1 MNHTVLD
8 TMTERLRQGLETAR
22 KQGAATAKLSF
33 RNQERTYVRFENGRM
48 KDTGS
53 QQRLGYEVEVVI
65 DGRVGRA
72 GGNRLDMLDEMIAQA
87 VTLTRVG
94 SVAHFDAYPPAGEV
108 ADVKLHAQRTVDLTR
123 EEMVSACDA
132 VLAPLREKGGDA
144 YLYSSANRTE
154 DEGLVVTT
162 GGVCHATRRT
172 GWSLSGSIMRTED
185 TDVLQAGFGR
195 SWRDRNELFDPPAV
209 ADRILTDLSWAQ
221 RPAEAPTGKVPVVL
235 PPEAFRYLLGAVLA
249 GIHGRSV
256 ARGESPLAGRLGQQ
270 VLDEKLTIVDR
281 PHMAY
286 ADGAREIDADGIP
299 TRGLTLFEGGTL
311 KTFLYDLDSAG
322 LAGAEPTGNDDCRP
336 YNVVVTPGPSTSE
349 ELIAGIDD
357 GLLVRNL
364 IGFGQ
369 GNILNGD
376 FSCNVGLGFRIRGG
390 EVVGR
395 VKNTMLAGNVYD
407 LLGAGVQLSS
417 DTDYQGRLPWAVVA
431 GASVSR
437 AG

>member
-1 MNHTVLD
+1 
-8 TMTERLRQGLETAR
+8 
-22 KQGAATAKLSF
+22 
-33 RNQERTYVRFENGRM
+33 
-48 KDTGS
+48 
-53 QQRLGYEVEVVI
+53 
-65 DGRVGRA
+65 
-72 GGNRLDMLDEMIAQA
+72 
-87 VTLTRVG
+87 
-94 SVAHFDAYPPAGEV
+94 
-108 ADVKLHAQRTVDLTR
+108 
-123 EEMVSACDA
+123 
-132 VLAPLREKGGDA
+132 
-144 YLYSSANRTE
+144 
-154 DEGLVVTT
+154 
-162 GGVCHATRRT
+162 
-172 GWSLSGSIMRTED
+172 MRTED

-221 RPAEAPTGKVPVVL
+221 HPAEAPAGKVPVVL
-235 PPEAFRYLLGAVLA
+235 PPEAFGHLLGAVLG

-270 VLDEKLTIVDR
+270 ILDEKLTIVDR
-281 PHMAY
+281 PHMDY
-286 ADGAREIDADGIP
+286 ADGAREIDADGIA
-299 TRGLTLFEGGTL
+299 TRRLTLFEGGTL

-336 YNVVVTPGPSTSE
+336 YNVVVTPGTSTSE

-407 LLGAGVQLSS
+407 LLGAGVRLSS
-417 DTDYQGRLPWAVVA
+417 DTDYQGRLPWAVVE

-437 AG
+437 SG